1 MYGFDCYDYN
11 KKLQKGNGG
20 DYQMKIQKLVVGLTL
35 TALVFAF
42 APRTARAETATGSA
56 MKERAVEAVCT
67 RVSAHVETL
76 KTRLTNDENIRLN
89 RHQGVIDRVNTVIA
103 RLKAN
108 NINSDKLTADVTA
121 LTEKK
126 AKWQAE
132 YTLLLTKLDATKQ
145 YACGAS
151 QGQYVQAVKDA
162 RAQRLVMH
170 NANMDFWNYVRNTVR
185 PDIQSIRTQL
195 KAVTKK

>member
-1 MYGFDCYDYN
+1 
-11 KKLQKGNGG
+11 
-20 DYQMKIQKLVVGLTL
+20 MKIQKSVLVLTL
-35 TALVFAF
+35 TALIFVF
-42 APRTARAETATGSA
+42 APRIAHAETATGSA
-56 MKERAVEAVCT
+56 MKERAVESVCT
-67 RVSAHVETL
+67 RITSHVETL

-89 RHQGVIDRVNTVIA
+89 RHQGVIDRVNTIIA

-108 NINSDKLTADVTA
+108 NMNADKLTADVTA
-121 LTEKK
+121 LMEKK
-126 AKWQAE
+126 AKWQTE

-185 PDIQSIRTQL
+185 PDIQTIRTQL

>member
-1 MYGFDCYDYN
+1 
-11 KKLQKGNGG
+11 
-20 DYQMKIQKLVVGLTL
+20 MKIQKSVLVLTL
-35 TALVFAF
+35 AALVFIFVPKPAH
-42 APRTARAETATGSA
+42 AETATGSA
-56 MKERAVEAVCT
+56 IKERAVEAVCT
-67 RVSAHVETL
+67 RVTTHVETL

-89 RHQGVIDRVNTVIA
+89 RHQNVIDRLNTIIA

-108 NINSDKLTADVTA
+108 NINSDKLTADVAA

-126 AKWQAE
+126 AKWQTE
-132 YTLLLTKLDATKQ
+132 YTLLLSKLDATKQ

-185 PDIQSIRTQL
+185 PDIQTIRTQL